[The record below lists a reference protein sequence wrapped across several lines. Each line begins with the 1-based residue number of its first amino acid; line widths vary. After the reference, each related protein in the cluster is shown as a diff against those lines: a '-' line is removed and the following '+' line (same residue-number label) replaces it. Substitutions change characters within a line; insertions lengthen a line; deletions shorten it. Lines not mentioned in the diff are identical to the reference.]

1 MGHEIFRGKS
11 KSMGGVL
18 CGIEISIWKLF
29 TRYRNERNNS
39 GDDDLTH

>member
-18 CGIEISIWKLF
+18 CVIDVIITKMLTEF
-29 TRYRNERNNS
+29 TKERNNS